1 MLLLVR
7 LRNSVIE
14 HIVEAQRTRERDGK
28 QLYHI
33 IKPTGPTSYSTGTH
47 AHWAAEIF
55 WVLKKSNSRK
65 EFGPQSEWNLILR
78 VIQATYAQ
86 YGKLWI
92 QFVVGKI

>member
-1 MLLLVR
+1 MPGYSSSRALKIALVLLLLVR

-47 AHWAAEIF
+47 A
-55 WVLKKSNSRK
+55 LKNADSSYKGAVNPINGTSV
-65 EFGPQSEWNLILR
+65 LR
-78 VIQATYAQ
+78 VILQEKQKTNL
-86 YGKLWI
+86 G
-92 QFVVGKI
+92 